1 MSLVNDS
8 FILLLQN
15 SKTGSQRVTLA
26 HKYFFINSVL
36 ASLSLSLKI
45 SVNKSYSAGE
55 IAALANRSLS
65 ASDLIAMEGTIL

>member
-1 MSLVNDS
+1 
-8 FILLLQN
+8 
-15 SKTGSQRVTLA
+15 
-26 HKYFFINSVL
+26 VL